1 MHITKLSRK
10 ITGCWITLA
19 GFFAL
24 TLLLAGCG
32 GLAHPGPNLGA
43 PTGATNLNTFSV
55 GDTVMVIC
63 AGPAEGAGTLQP
75 HEEKIKDDG
84 TITLQLVGTIVAA
97 GKTPGNLQK
106 ELQLKYE
113 NFFKNITVTVKD
125 LERYF
130 YVDGEVGNRGP
141 KVYLAETDIIKAIS
155 AAGGFTD
162 YAKKTRVHLIR
173 NGHTQI
179 INCVKAIDRP
189 EYNVLIYP
197 GDKIIVP
204 RRLW

>member
-1 MHITKLSRK
+1 M
-10 ITGCWITLA
+10 
-19 GFFAL
+19 
-24 TLLLAGCG
+24 
-32 GLAHPGPNLGA
+32 
-43 PTGATNLNTFSV
+43 
-55 GDTVMVIC
+55 
-63 AGPAEGAGTLQP
+63 LQP

-106 ELQLKYE
+106 ELQHEYEKY
-113 NFFKNITVTVKD
+113 FKNITVTVKD

-130 YVDGEVGNRGP
+130 YVDGEVGSRGP